1 MYEFSFGAFFIG
13 LIVLA
18 LGAVGVIYHQK
29 IADNFGNG
37 AGSYDR
43 YKLYALIM
51 CGVGV
56 AVMLSLHTIPINWL
70 IDSIF
75 NI

>member
-1 MYEFSFGAFFIG
+1 MYEFSFGAFFVG

-70 IDSIF
+70 IVSIF